1 MKKITIP
8 FIFVL
13 VFTTLMSDKA
23 NSQCSQD
30 AVYYCA
36 TKNKAIYL
44 GDFNTELIATTY
56 PEEIWTVILN
66 KDAHYR
72 FRLCMP
78 SEAFGDVVLTLCS
91 TRNAENSKN
100 YASTYNKATKKDNSY
115 FDFYCN
121 QTGIYY
127 VYIGL
132 KENSKE
138 KKTCAV
144 AVLSFV
150 SDK

>member
-8 FIFVL
+8 FILIF
-13 VFTTLMSDKA
+13 VFTTFMSDKA

-78 SEAFGDVVLTLCS
+78 SEAFGDVVLTLCPS
-91 TRNAENSKN
+91 QTKNSKDC
-100 YASTYNKATKKDNSY
+100 ASTYNKATKKDNSY

-127 VYIGL
+127 VYIRL
-132 KENSKE
+132 KENSKV